1 MSSPEFPIRLEFSVE
16 VDGPPDAVWA
26 ALATGAGLSSWFVT
40 TDVDERAGGALVAH
54 MGEMDMPAWITEWD
68 PPRRLVYEE
77 REWARLMG
85 YPDADVTPLVS
96 EFLVE
101 ARSGGT
107 CVVRVV
113 SSAFGTGA
121 EWEREA
127 ADGMA
132 EGWIPF
138 FEHLRLYVAHFAG
151 QRARTFTAD
160 SSFTTGVEELRAAV
174 RCLAGDAGVGGTLE
188 LEGRNVIVEQVT
200 PAPLFRLERPV
211 QGFVRCWAWPNENGA
226 WAQALGYVFGADEAT
241 TEAERKAWT
250 SVLDSLAVEATR

>member
-1 MSSPEFPIRLEFSVE
+1 MTNPDVPIRVEFSVE
-16 VDGPPDAVWA
+16 VDGPPEAVWN
-26 ALATGAGLSSWFVT
+26 ALATGPGLSSWFVA
-40 TDVDERAGGALVAH
+40 TDVDERAGGALISH
-54 MGEMDMPAWITEWD
+54 MGEMDMPARITDWE

-77 REWARLMG
+77 PEWARLMG
-85 YPDADVTPLVS
+85 YPDAEVTPLVS

-138 FEHLRLYVAHFAG
+138 FDHLRVYLAHFAG

-160 SSFTTGVEELRAAV
+160 GSHSTGVEELRAAV
-174 RCLAGDAGVGGTLE
+174 RRLAGDADVGDTVE
-188 LEGRNVIVEQVT
+188 LEGRALIVEQVT
-200 PAPLFRLERPV
+200 PAPLFRFEQPV
-211 QGFVRCWAWPNENGA
+211 AGFVRCWAWPNEDGA
-226 WAQALGYVFGADEAT
+226 WAQALGYVFGADDAAA
-241 TEAERKAWT
+241 EAERKVWS
-250 SVLDSLAVEATR
+250 SVLASLDVEASP